1 MSSDGYDAA
10 VQSTAL
16 LPDAAS
22 YAPHGSAYGITADPS
37 TVDLVLEMTA
47 TYDADGFQEPSRVTR
62 SDVVAAL
69 VRCENDV
76 DSAVDEILSLI
87 AVKSL
92 QMADSVEQ
100 HDNAAQQKETQL
112 QWHELCTGLGVSEC
126 DAFMK
131 ALDDLPDEEKDAIL
145 SNNGGFLQ
153 QLLLELDEAEQQ
165 DVREEQHP
173 LEKLQSLY
181 PDYSVKVI
189 EDVFEQQNYDVT
201 ATANAL
207 YNLRGVNK
215 VQSFAA
221 VVSAQS
227 RVAAQERELRIN
239 GPKVES
245 LGHFPDLPGGGGG
258 ASSGGSRSQHK
269 PSQRQNQFQK
279 QRKLQLKPNRLA
291 KLNGRSLYTNAWE
304 RQDTPTS
311 TGVMESTISSE
322 LKIDRL
328 KSILPSIDRGVIQT
342 TFYLNGCNSDAT
354 EAALRDVFNLPVPVV
369 TARDIVDDEDSP
381 LAEEAVLNYHY
392 AETQSYASSRERV
405 NAARDVLS
413 ERYCAVLDSFRG
425 SNSVLAG
432 DRVRQ
437 LSQARR
443 DVRES
448 QREAAHQYFLDHVDN
463 LRQGRPIDLHGLIVM
478 EALQI
483 ANEAIEFCRQERIKR
498 CLLICGVGH
507 HSVNGKARILTAIQ
521 LSLNRRQIG
530 YKETHG
536 VLTIFP
542 LRSSSP

>member
-1 MSSDGYDAA
+1 MA
-10 VQSTAL
+10 
-16 LPDAAS
+16 
-22 YAPHGSAYGITADPS
+22 PS

-69 VRCENDV
+69 LSSENDV
-76 DSAVDEILSLI
+76 ASAVDEILSLI
-87 AVKSL
+87 AAKSL
-92 QMADSVEQ
+92 QIADTAEQ
-100 HDNAAQQKETQL
+100 HDNIAQQKEAQL

-153 QLLLELDEAEQQ
+153 QLLLELDETEQQ
-165 DVREEQHP
+165 DEREEQHP
-173 LEKLQSLY
+173 LEKLQALY
-181 PDYSVKVI
+181 PDYSIKVI
-189 EDVFEQQNYDVT
+189 EDVFEQQNYDVS
-201 ATANAL
+201 ATADAL
-207 YNLRGVNK
+207 YNLRGINK
-215 VQSFAA
+215 VQSYAA
-221 VVSAQS
+221 IVSAQT

-239 GPKVES
+239 GPNVES
-245 LGHFPDLPGGGGG
+245 LGHFPDLPGGG
-258 ASSGGSRSQHK
+258 SVRNDGSRSQHK
-269 PSQRQNQFQK
+269 PRQQQKRHQKFQK
-279 QRKLQLKPNRLA
+279 QHQLRLKPNRLA
-291 KLNGRSLYTNAWE
+291 KLNGRSPYTNAWE
-304 RQDTPTS
+304 RQDISTS

-328 KSILPSIDRGVIQT
+328 KSILPSINRGVIQT

-354 EAALRDVFNLPVPVV
+354 EAALRDVFNLPVPVI
-369 TARDIVDDEDSP
+369 ASRDIEDDEDSP
-381 LAEEAVLNYHY
+381 LVEEAAQSYHY
-392 AETQSYASSRERV
+392 TETQSYASSRERV
-405 NAARDVLS
+405 NAARDTLS
-413 ERYCAVLDSFRG
+413 ERYCAVLDSFRR
-425 SNSVLAG
+425 SNSILAS

-507 HSVNGKARILTAIQ
+507 HSVGGKARILTAIQ
-521 LSLNRRQIG
+521 LSLNRRQIR
-530 YKETHG
+530 YKENHG
-536 VLTIFP
+536 HLDVCI
-542 LRSSSP
+542 